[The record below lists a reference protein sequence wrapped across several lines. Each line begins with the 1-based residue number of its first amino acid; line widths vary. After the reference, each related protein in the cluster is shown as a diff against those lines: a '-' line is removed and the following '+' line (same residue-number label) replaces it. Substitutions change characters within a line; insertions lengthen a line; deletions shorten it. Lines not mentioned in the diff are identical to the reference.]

1 MSSLGS
7 AVISDDGVYRY
18 RLSRSW
24 LGEGGA
30 VLFVCLNPSTAD
42 AARDDAT
49 VRRMI
54 GFARA
59 WGHRELLV
67 GNLFAYRATDPRELR
82 KLKDPIGPENAE
94 HLAAMAA
101 AAERIVA
108 AWGADWMIR
117 QGSSIYARSRALR
130 SWPLRVWELLSEHG
144 TVECLGTTRGGHPR
158 HPLRLAGDT
167 PLEPLAGKYRPQPEP
182 ELYCRCGHSWE
193 DHELLLAGRQK
204 ARNGILVDHE
214 DLGACGAAVRPRV
227 RHRADDD
234 TRNLRC
240 LCERFAV
247 PRDADRTD
255 DEEFLYGEDRPVMR
269 SLRKPDLAVVS

>member
-1 MSSLGS
+1 MSALGT
-7 AVISDDGVYRY
+7 AVISEDGLYRY

-24 LGEGGA
+24 LGVGGA

-42 AARDDAT
+42 AATDDAT
-49 VRRMI
+49 VRRMM

-94 HLAAMAA
+94 
-101 AAERIVA
+101 RIVA

-117 QGSSIYARSRALR
+117 QGSSMYARSRELR
-130 SWPLRVWELLSEHG
+130 SWPRRVWELLSEHG
-144 TVECLGTTRGGHPR
+144 TVECLGETRHGHPR

-167 PLEPLAGKYRPQPEP
+167 PLEPLANGHYKPEPEP
-182 ELYCRCGHSWE
+182 ELYCRCGHSWM
-193 DHELLLAGRQK
+193 DHELLLPGRQK
-204 ARNGILVDHE
+204 ARNGILVDHG
-214 DLGACGAAVRPRV
+214 DLGACAAAVRPRV
-227 RHRADDD
+227 RHRAEDD

-240 LCERFAV
+240 ICDRFAAA
-247 PRDADRTD
+247 RDKDRTD
-255 DEEFLYGEDRPVMR
+255 DHEFSVERPVER